1 MTYAIVTKFLG
12 PTNTRGARVK
22 ATLPSGKSATVSWD
36 HGSRSEDNHR
46 EAAIACAQKHLI
58 DGYAYLS
65 EKAPLVH
72 ETHEIHGHK
81 SGYVCIMRL
90 IPKDGSL

>member
-22 ATLPSGKSATVSWD
+22 ATLPSGKSVTVSWD

-46 EAAIACAQKHLI
+46 EASIACAQKHLI
-58 DGYAYLS
+58 DGHEYLNGK
-65 EKAPLVH
+65 EPWVH
-72 ETHEIHGHK
+72 EVHGIHGLK
-81 SGYVCIMRL
+81 SGYVCIVKL
-90 IPKDGSL
+90 INKEDE